1 MFKDIATL
9 IYENDTVDANGLLT
23 PTLIETDVFVDVSRV
38 YSAEFY
44 KAMEIGVKVT
54 RVFSLRVEDWE
65 ALRVVV
71 NQKEV
76 YPQKVK
82 YNSCTYTIVR
92 TDEKD
97 ESMILLICG

>member
-9 IYENDTVDANGLLT
+9 IYAGDTVDENGFLVSV
-23 PTLIETDVFVDVSRV
+23 PTETDVFVDVSKV
-38 YSAEFY
+38 FSSEFY
-44 KAMEIGVKVT
+44 KAMEVGVKVS

-65 ALRVVV
+65 SLRVVI

-76 YPQKVK
+76 YPQTVR
-82 YNSCTYTIVR
+82 YNSCLYTIVR
-92 TDEKD
+92 TDESN